1 MTGKR
6 RVTVITGAAG
16 GIGRAMVRAF
26 LDQGDV
32 VHALDRTAVS
42 AADLAPGV
50 VADRLYTHVADVT
63 DLAALKTLAGQI
75 GPADV
80 VLANAGGVLREI
92 VTDIMADWQGE
103 IALNLSGAAYVVEAF
118 RPGMEARGK
127 GAVVLTG
134 SVNGLQYFGHPAY
147 SAAKAGLI
155 GHTRSLACML
165 GPKNIRVNLIAP
177 GTVRTPSWETRLA
190 ANPQI
195 LDDVKRW
202 YPLGRICRPEDIAS
216 AAVFLASDA
225 AGMITGVT
233 LPVDGGLTAG
243 NFAFASQIS

>member
-1 MTGKR
+1 MTGRR

-32 VHALDRTAVS
+32 VHALDRATVS
-42 AADLAPGV
+42 AADLAPD
-50 VADRLYTHVADVT
+50 AANDRLHTHAVDVT
-63 DLAALKTLAGQI
+63 DLAALKSLAGQI
-75 GPADV
+75 GPADI

-92 VTDIMADWQGE
+92 VTDIMADWQAE
-103 IALNLSGAAYVVEAF
+103 ISLNLSGAAYAVEAF
-118 RPGMEARGK
+118 RPGMEAQGK

-134 SVNGLQYFGHPAY
+134 SVNGLQYLGHPAY

-165 GPKNIRVNLIAP
+165 GPKNIRVNLVAP
-177 GTVRTPSWETRLA
+177 GTVRTPSWEARLA

-195 LDDVKRW
+195 LDDVTRW
-202 YPLGRICRPEDIAS
+202 YPLGRICRPEDIAA